1 MSHFHFCST
10 KAYKKRI
17 IQLGENPKNVF
28 CVGALGID
36 NILSN
41 KYLKIKQLE
50 RNFLCHFQKN
60 IFITFHPVTLE
71 KNSSLQYF
79 KNLLRSLN
87 KIEDVSL
94 FFSKSMLIQRAEK

>member
-50 RNFLCHFQKN
+50 KEF
-60 IFITFHPVTLE
+60 
-71 KNSSLQYF
+71 SLP
-79 KNLLRSLN
+79 
-87 KIEDVSL
+87 
-94 FFSKSMLIQRAEK
+94 FSKKYFYYLSSGNFREKLLTAIF